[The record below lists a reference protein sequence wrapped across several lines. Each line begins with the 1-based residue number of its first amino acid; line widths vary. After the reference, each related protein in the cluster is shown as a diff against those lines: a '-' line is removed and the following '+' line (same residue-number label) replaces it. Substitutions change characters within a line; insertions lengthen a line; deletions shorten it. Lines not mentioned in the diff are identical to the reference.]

1 MANAAPRGETLYVR
15 GGKNSASRTEASSR
29 PRSAKVGREL
39 GGQNKHER
47 SPQRSPHRSTQLAP
61 RGHERSPRRAP
72 HESRGSYVSSKLSS
86 DIGPQHSFERA
97 LPRRHSHDHLCSE
110 DGSPTPKTGAVA
122 TDRNWRNRGEAAGG
136 QGNKADG
143 RHEPERKRVVH
154 AQPAANQP
162 KCELIRNQQTT
173 LSIRA
178 AQKPLVCGWWRY
190 NAFLLLECC
199 LVMRSASE
207 AC

>member
-1 MANAAPRGETLYVR
+1 MISIPNDRSTCVLLHLAYTEPCTNAVR
-15 GGKNSASRTEASSR
+15 CAR
-29 PRSAKVGREL
+29 
-39 GGQNKHER
+39 QNK
-47 SPQRSPHRSTQLAP
+47 SPSCSPVSVTGLWTWQTRLLEAKRCTCEVAKTVRLAREHHLVP
-61 RGHERSPRRAP
+61 DLRRWA
-72 HESRGSYVSSKLSS
+72 ES
-86 DIGPQHSFERA
+86 
-97 LPRRHSHDHLCSE
+97 SE
-110 DGSPTPKTGAVA
+110 
-122 TDRNWRNRGEAAGG
+122 DRNWRNRGEAAGG